1 MSAVKGEAGGAPL
14 PGVRAVRQALRR
26 LAAVGVVD
34 AVATERALAARLAL
48 FDRAPSATFFD
59 PLARSPVAP
68 VATRVAPASQASR
81 QAVAQGQGGGARP
94 AQAAPASAARPAGTG
109 WHPGGGVPD
118 RLAAAANALSPQTP
132 GASAPAAHARAT
144 ARAGA
149 APASAL
155 PAAARS
161 TKAPAVEPDGRAP
174 ARVLAQITDLLD
186 HLARVDAPPAVMT
199 APSRRVSQLAPPA
212 APRREIPGG
221 GQSPSAHGAAQAPVT
236 LPEPGAA
243 GGGRPSPANV
253 PALNGIGRLA
263 ARLFAGHTRTA
274 ADATTAPAAAERR
287 QPAAR
292 AMAWLTPAAGQGG
305 SHSPGTAASQPTAP
319 TPERLAASGT
329 ASASEPLADA
339 LARALRT
346 EGELRG
352 VELP

>member
-1 MSAVKGEAGGAPL
+1 MSAAKGEAGGAPP

-26 LAAVGVVD
+26 LAVVGVVD

-59 PLARSPVAP
+59 PLARSPLAP
-68 VATRVAPASQASR
+68 AAARVEPASQASR
-81 QAVAQGQGGGARP
+81 QAVAQGHGGGARRP
-94 AQAAPASAARPAGTG
+94 RAAPDSAARPAGTR
-109 WHPGGGVPD
+109 WHPDGGVPD
-118 RLAAAANALSPQTP
+118 RLAVAANALSPQTP
-132 GASAPAAHARAT
+132 GASAPAPHARAT
-144 ARAGA
+144 AHAGA

-155 PAAARS
+155 PAAARF
-161 TKAPAVEPDGRAP
+161 TKAPAVGPDGRAP
-174 ARVLAQITDLLD
+174 ARVLAQITDLLGD
-186 HLARVDAPPAVMT
+186 LARVDAPPAVTT
-199 APSRRVSQLAPPA
+199 APSRRVSQPAPPA

-221 GQSPSAHGAAQAPVT
+221 AQSRPTHDAAPAPVT

-243 GGGRPSPANV
+243 GGLSPQAQV

-263 ARLFAGHTRTA
+263 ARLFAGPTRTA

-305 SHSPGTAASQPTAP
+305 SRSPGTAATQPTAP
-319 TPERLAASGT
+319 TPERPAESGAA
-329 ASASEPLADA
+329 AASEPLADA